1 MGERTIEFVLGFIG
15 GLCGF
20 FGAVIALVIGGIAG
34 LLGSAGAS
42 LISNLAYIAM
52 VFSGLG
58 IVGSA
63 LVRDK
68 PKLGGILMIIS
79 AIGGVVSISFYYS
92 LSSILLLTA
101 GLMGLIKKKTG
112 EEKKENKTVKNEIKK
127 VNWILCLIMSVV
139 FGTLGVDRF
148 LMGKVGTGIL
158 KLVTAGGL
166 GIWWIIDVILIATKH
181 KYKNVKWIE

>member
-1 MGERTIEFVLGFIG
+1 MGERSIEFVLGLIG

-20 FGAVIALVIGGIAG
+20 FGAIIALIIGGIAG
-34 LLGSAGAS
+34 LLGAAGAS
-42 LISNLAYIAM
+42 LISNLAYIAI

-68 PKLGGILMIIS
+68 PKLGGTLMIIS

-92 LSSILLLTA
+92 LSFILLLTA
-101 GLMGLIKKKTG
+101 GLMGVIKKKTG
-112 EEKKENKTVKNEIKK
+112 EEKKKNKVVKNEVKK
-127 VNWILCLIMSVV
+127 VNWVLCLIMSVV

-158 KLVTAGGL
+158 KLITAGGL
-166 GIWWIIDVILIATKH
+166 GIWWLVDVILIATKH
-181 KYKNVKWIE
+181 EYKNVKWIE